1 MTPNLEEELRR
12 RIAELE
18 EDNAELRAE
27 RRILRDIVSSR
38 MPRGKDLDEMEAL
51 DMIMNH
57 KPGSGRQF
65 FEELGILPPQPK

>member
-27 RRILRDIVSSR
+27 RRILRDIIAAKAPPGRVVTE
-38 MPRGKDLDEMEAL
+38 LEYL
-51 DMIMNH
+51 DMMRNH
-57 KPGSGRQF
+57 VPGSGRKF
-65 FEELGILPPQPK
+65 FEELGILPPQSK